1 MRTKAKIREYFRIDK
16 ELIIIFLLVAI
27 TGVIFFFVS
36 TQRAFL
42 NFFYLPVLIGAYFF
56 GRRYAT
62 HSAVLSII
70 MISVI
75 AYVYP
80 SSFAFSSDEEL
91 YKWLDIVTWGGF
103 LFITG
108 YCMGLLFE
116 KKEQAKK
123 EIKNTYRGI
132 IEMLSLIIDSVD
144 KQTQNHSY
152 RVSVIA
158 EMIAKEM
165 GCHEAEVENIRIAA
179 LLHDI
184 GKIGVSAEILHKI
197 GKLSEEERERIKS
210 HTTLGADVLEPV
222 GGRVLQLL
230 PLILHHHENYDGK
243 GYHGLIGEGIPL
255 GARIIAVAD
264 VYDALTTDRPY
275 RTGLSPL
282 QARKEIVTNSGT
294 HFDPDVVRVFD
305 SIFHKLDSELP
316 LLPTKLEF

>member
-1 MRTKAKIREYFRIDK
+1 MGTKAKIREYFRIDK

-27 TGVIFFFVS
+27 TGITFFFVS
-36 TQRAFL
+36 SQRAFL
-42 NFFYLPVLIGAYFF
+42 NFFYIPVLIGAYFF
-56 GRRYAT
+56 GKRYAT

-75 AYVYP
+75 VYVYP
-80 SSFAFSSDEEL
+80 ESFAFSSDEEL

-108 YCMGLLFE
+108 YFMGLLFE
-116 KKEQAKK
+116 KKEKAKK

-132 IEMLSLIIDSVD
+132 IEMLSLVIDSVD
-144 KQTQNHSY
+144 KQTQSHSY

-158 EMIAKEM
+158 EMIAREM
-165 GCHEAEVENIRIAA
+165 GLPESEVENIRIAA
-179 LLHDI
+179 LLHDL

-197 GKLSEEERERIKS
+197 GKLSEEERESMKS
-210 HTTLGADVLEPV
+210 HPTLGAGVLAPV
-222 GGRVLQLL
+222 GGRVLLLL
-230 PLILHHHENYDGK
+230 PLILHHHEKYDGK
-243 GYHGLIGEGIPL
+243 GYHGFIGEGIPI

-282 QARKEIVTNSGT
+282 QARKEIVSNAGT
-294 HFDPDVVRVFD
+294 HFDPEVVSVFD

-316 LLPTKLEF
+316 FLPTKLEL